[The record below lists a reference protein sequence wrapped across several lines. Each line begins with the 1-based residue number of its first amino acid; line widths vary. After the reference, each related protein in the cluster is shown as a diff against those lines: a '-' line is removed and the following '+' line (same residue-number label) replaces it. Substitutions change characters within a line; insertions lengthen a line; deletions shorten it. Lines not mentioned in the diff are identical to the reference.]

1 MKHAALFTA
10 LSTALTLVT
19 RASAAQSLDTEVPRA
34 QALEPVRVAQSPS
47 PSAAATVAAFDA
59 QQYHQRST
67 TLFGTASLGYGVL
80 PGINPYFNPGVNLS
94 FTVRSIW
101 GGFLLDTGLDFTFS
115 GLCLGRSCAVFSL
128 QPSVRAGYSGTV
140 SSRVALGFRGGY
152 APGLVFGGYSNGF
165 IHQLD
170 ADMHVTVTTA
180 RGAIIE
186 PFLGGGI
193 LIASPLSPVG
203 LLGLRIGASL

>member
-10 LSTALTLVT
+10 LTSALTLVANT
-19 RASAAQSLDTEVPRA
+19 STAQSLDTDVPQA
-34 QALEPVRVAQSPS
+34 QAMEPVRVAQAPASS
-47 PSAAATVAAFDA
+47 GAATVPTFDA
-59 QQYHQRST
+59 HQYHQRST

-101 GGFLLDTGLDFTFS
+101 SGFLLDAGLDFTFS
-115 GLCLGRSCAVFSL
+115 VLCLARSCAAFSL
-128 QPSVRAGYSGTV
+128 QPSVRAGYTGSV

-152 APGLVFGGYSNGF
+152 APGFVFGGYSNGF
-165 IHQLD
+165 VHQLD
-170 ADMHVTVTTA
+170 ADLHVTVTTT

-203 LLGLRIGASL
+203 LLGLRIGATL

>member
-10 LSTALTLVT
+10 LTSALTLAART
-19 RASAAQSLDTEVPRA
+19 SAAQSLDTEVARA
-34 QALEPVRVAQSPS
+34 QAMEPVRVAQPAPS
-47 PSAAATVAAFDA
+47 VPATVPAFDA

-101 GGFLLDTGLDFTFS
+101 AGFLLDAGLDFTFS
-115 GLCLGRSCAVFSL
+115 GLCLGRSCAAFSL
-128 QPSVRAGYSGTV
+128 QPSLRAGYTGSV

-152 APGLVFGGYSNGF
+152 APGLVFGSYSNGF
-165 IHQLD
+165 VHQLD
-170 ADMHVTVTTA
+170 ADLHVTVTTT

-193 LIASPLSPVG
+193 LVASPLSPVG